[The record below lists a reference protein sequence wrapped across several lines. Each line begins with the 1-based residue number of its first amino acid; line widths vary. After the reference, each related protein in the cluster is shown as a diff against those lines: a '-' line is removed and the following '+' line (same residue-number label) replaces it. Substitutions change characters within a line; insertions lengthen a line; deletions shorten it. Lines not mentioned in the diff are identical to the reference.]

1 MTLEGR
7 EREPLMLKECARSLR
22 DVVGQNDHFSD
33 FSRFCIFL
41 VVLFGYGYDILLTKT
56 NLFSFDRLH
65 PANHHILKF

>member
-1 MTLEGR
+1 MTLGDRKR
-7 EREPLMLKECARSLR
+7 ELIMLKERAGSLR

-33 FSRFCIFL
+33 ISRFCIFL

-65 PANHHILKF
+65 PSNRHILKF